1 MLALLAAISVV
12 ATPEPAIGRP
22 RTSVLSPPPSAA
34 CKAHGAYY
42 AGWDP
47 ALAIREGRVQP
58 RRLAD
63 LPKPNLERTV
73 LRTIDG
79 CAAPAIVAYSVGR

>member
-12 ATPEPAIGRP
+12 TAPEPALGRP
-22 RTSVLSPPPSAA
+22 RISVLSPPPNAA
-34 CKAHGAYY
+34 CKANGTYY
-42 AGWDP
+42 VGWDP
-47 ALAIREGRVQP
+47 ALARRDGVVRPQ
-58 RRLAD
+58 RLAD